1 MDMHSPSVSTH
12 MEEEWKRLYEE
23 GLSIRDIARISGIGK
38 TCIRNHLNKLG
49 VVMRKT
55 IVKPEMVDQWVV
67 AFQNGESVLTIAEQF
82 SVNSETIRTHLKKRG
97 IKMRKQ
103 GAQSQ
108 ITPDE
113 EGQWADLYRAGSS
126 VSQIAKQ
133 FGVSETTVSAHLRN
147 IGIKMR
153 KGFETNRK
161 ITDEQINEWIELYK
175 SGLSTPHIA
184 KRYKVSSTT
193 VLKYLHDCG
202 IQISCT
208 IDDDLSH
215 EIAQRYKQGESVYE
229 LAEVYSLS
237 DTSIRNHIKKTG
249 IKLRK
254 ENKNYYQISEHEI
267 SDWAKRYDSGEP
279 LASIA
284 LSAGIKSTEP
294 VRKRLIERGVKIRSK
309 VSASTSSTFPEWA
322 FIYYL
327 TKAFPDCAVENNV
340 SLELESG
347 VVHPDILVIGDNIQN
362 HLNEIETF
370 RGLVVEYDG
379 EYWHDKPEQRRL
391 DEAKTNRM
399 LNAGYYVI
407 RILENSQG
415 KNDCSN
421 PQRILCTPDRIGRK
435 SGLGFAIASVLSI
448 LGKDPKQVNLTRD
461 TKEISRLYYAA
472 RNKATQYDEWVN
484 LYQMGISSIE
494 IADRFETSP
503 TTVTKHLKALGID
516 IRHVSHSQEE
526 RNRWRKLYE
535 QGMEVP
541 EIALQEQVDK
551 GVIYRY
557 LNALGISFDRTVS
570 RPRKHDLEWKELY
583 ESGGSLACIAKRYG
597 VSTGQVKSH
606 LEKMGVQIKTQI
618 RPAIST
624 QDIDRWIAGYEDGA
638 TLEDLAKAFG
648 VSSTTIR
655 SRLIEHGVKLRNGA
669 PNKTSDDVLNQMI
682 VMHEKGL
689 TPKEIGKQL
698 GLSHS
703 TVCRNLKTKG
713 YDVVSAHSVTEDKLD
728 EWVKLYE
735 SGININELAARS
747 GFNRNTI
754 SKHLQSRGI
763 VLRSGGKGNSS
774 GRVSEDMVKEWI
786 IQYES
791 GVVLKKIAD
800 QYGVSDTTVK
810 NHLKKHGVKMRS
822 GGRLKTIKRD
832 E

>member
-1 MDMHSPSVSTH
+1 MSSLITPQQA
-12 MEEEWKRLYEE
+12 EEWKRLYEE
-23 GLSIRDIARISGIGK
+23 GLSIRDIAEISGFGN

-55 IVKPEMVDQWVV
+55 IVMPEMVDEWVA
-67 AFQNGESVLTIAEQF
+67 AFQDGESISTIAEQ
-82 SVNSETIRTHLKKRG
+82 SGVSDETIRTHLKKRG
-97 IKMRKQ
+97 MKMRKQ
-103 GAQSQ
+103 GTQSQ
-108 ITPDE
+108 IAPDE
-113 EGQWADLYRAGSS
+113 EDQWADLYLAGSS

-133 FGVSETTVSAHLRN
+133 YEVSETTVSVHLRN
-147 IGIKMR
+147 MGIEKR

-161 ITDEQINEWIELYK
+161 VTDEQVNEWIELYN
-175 SGLSTPHIA
+175 SGLGTPQIA
-184 KRYKVSSTT
+184 KRYKVTSTT
-193 VLKYLHDCG
+193 VLKYLHDYG
-202 IQISCT
+202 IQVSHAINDDISN
-208 IDDDLSH
+208 
-215 EIAQRYKQGESVYE
+215 EIAQRYSQGESVYE

-237 DTSIRNHIKKTG
+237 DTSIRNHLKKNG

-254 ENKNYYQISEHEI
+254 ENRGYYQVSEDEI
-267 SDWAKRYDSGEP
+267 SDWIKRYNSGEP

-294 VRKRLIERGVKIRSK
+294 VRKRLIERGVEIRSK
-309 VSASTSSTFPEWA
+309 ISPSTSSTFPEWA
-322 FIYYL
+322 FIFYL
-327 TKAFPDCAVENNV
+327 TKVFPDCTVENNV

-347 VVHPDILVIGDNIQN
+347 VVHPDVLVIGDSIQN
-362 HLNEIETF
+362 HLSGTEQY
-370 RGLVVEYDG
+370 RGLVIEYDG
-379 EYWHDKPEQRRL
+379 EHWHDNPEQRRL
-391 DEAKTNRM
+391 DEAKTKKM
-399 LNAGYYVI
+399 SGAGYYVI

-415 KNDCSN
+415 VNDCSD
-421 PQRILCTPDRIGRK
+421 PHRILCTSDRTDKK
-435 SGLGFAIASVLSI
+435 SGLGFAIASVLRN
-448 LGKDPKQVNLTRD
+448 LGQDPKQLDLARD
-461 TKEISRLYYAA
+461 TEEISKLYYAA
-472 RNKATQYDEWVN
+472 RNMASQYDEWVN

-494 IADRFETSP
+494 IADKFETSP
-503 TTVTKHLKALGID
+503 TTVTKHLKALSID

-526 RNRWRKLYE
+526 RSRWLELYE

-541 EIALQEQVDK
+541 EIALQEQADK

-557 LNALGISFDRTVS
+557 LNALGISFDRTVL
-570 RPRKHDLEWKELY
+570 RPKDHDLEWKELY
-583 ESGGSLACIAKRYG
+583 ESGGSLTCIAKRYG
-597 VSTGQVKSH
+597 VSAGQVKSH
-606 LEKMGVQIKTQI
+606 LEKMGVQIRPKK
-618 RPAIST
+618 RPAISS
-624 QDIDRWIAGYEDGA
+624 QDVDRWIAEYKDGA
-638 TLEDLAKAFG
+638 TLEDLAKASG
-648 VSSTTIR
+648 VGSTTIR

-713 YDVVSAHSVTEDKLD
+713 YNVVSAHSVTEDKLD

-786 IQYES
+786 IQYKS
-791 GVVLKKIAD
+791 GVVLRKIAD

-810 NHLKKHGVKMRS
+810 NHLKKHGVKMRP
-822 GGRLKTIKRD
+822 GGRSKIVKRD